1 MAGEHVFVPLLWRR
15 SSAITRVLFA
25 VGMVALA
32 SAHNSPPLARVAA
45 SLYLVFSAAVLLL
58 RFLQRP
64 AGTTAALVVDT
75 FAYLLSV
82 TLIANGNLWIILH
95 QFCFLALTVL
105 LLHHWQQLLAVF
117 GTCLAYFVLVSPPA
131 AREALPGL
139 VVTSLVAAFALW
151 QKQVIEDRLFQASRQ
166 AVMYRSSAENV
177 RFQERARIADDFHDG
192 PLQMFM
198 SLNVRLEVLRRI
210 MEKKPAEAQAELAQL
225 QEVWKKQVTEA
236 REFIHTI
243 RAATTI
249 EENLASAM
257 ERLVELFEKDNG
269 VTAALKVQ
277 GNISTV
283 ESELTSEML
292 QMTRE
297 ALHNVW
303 KHAKATGIQVT
314 LEQGAHELLL
324 TVVDNG
330 QGFPFSGSY
339 TLEELDLLRLGP
351 VSIKRRVNALQG
363 GLILESR
370 PGKGSTLRI
379 RIPQ

>member
-1 MAGEHVFVPLLWRR
+1 VAGEYVFVPMLWRR

-25 VGMVALA
+25 LGMVALA
-32 SAHNSPPLARVAA
+32 SVHSAPTLAKVAA
-45 SLYLVFSAAVLLL
+45 SIYLVFSAAVLLL

-64 AGTTAALVVDT
+64 AGTMTALVLDTAAYLV
-75 FAYLLSV
+75 SV

-117 GTCLAYFVLVSPPA
+117 GTSIAFFLLVSPPG

-139 VVTSLVAAFALW
+139 VVVSLVAAFALW
-151 QKQVIEDRLFQASRQ
+151 QKQVIEDRLFQMSRQ

-198 SLNVRLEVLRRI
+198 SLTVRLEVLRRM
-210 MEKKPAEAQAELAQL
+210 MEKKPEMALSELQQL
-225 QEVWKKQVTEA
+225 QEVWKKQVSEA

-249 EENLASAM
+249 EENLASAL
-257 ERLVELFEKDNG
+257 ERLVDLFEKDNG
-269 VTAALKVQ
+269 ITTTLKIQ

-283 ESELTSEML
+283 ESDLTSEVL

-303 KHAKATGIQVT
+303 KHAKASEIQVS
-314 LEQGAHELLL
+314 LEQRDHELLL

-363 GLILESR
+363 GLILESK
-370 PGKGSTLRI
+370 PGKGSSVRI

>member
-1 MAGEHVFVPLLWRR
+1 
-15 SSAITRVLFA
+15 
-25 VGMVALA
+25 MVALA

-303 KHAKATGIQVT
+303 KHAKATEIQVT

-324 TVVDNG
+324 TVADNG
-330 QGFPFSGSY
+330 QGFPFPGSY

>member
-1 MAGEHVFVPLLWRR
+1 LAGEYVFVPLLWRR

-32 SAHNSPPLARVAA
+32 GVHDSPLLAKIAA
-45 SLYLVFSAAVLLL
+45 SLYLIFSAAVLLM

-64 AGTTAALVVDT
+64 AGTMAALIVDT
-75 FAYLLSV
+75 MAYLLSV
-82 TLIANGNLWIILH
+82 TLIANGSLWIILH

-117 GTCLAYFVLVSPPA
+117 GTCIAYFLLVGPPA
-131 AREALPGL
+131 WREALPGL

-151 QKQVIEDRLFQASRQ
+151 QKQVIEDRLFQMSRQ

-198 SLNVRLEVLRRI
+198 SLTVRLEVLRR
-210 MEKKPAEAQAELAQL
+210 MLEKKPESAMSELEQL
-225 QEVWKKQVTEA
+225 QDVWKKQVTEA

-249 EENLASAM
+249 EENLASAL
-257 ERLVELFEKDNG
+257 ERLVDLFEKDNG
-269 VTAALKVQ
+269 IATSLRVL

-283 ESELTSEML
+283 ESVLTSEVL
-292 QMTRE
+292 QMARE
-297 ALHNVW
+297 ALHNTW
-303 KHAKATGIQVT
+303 KHAKATEIHVT
-314 LEQGAHELLL
+314 LEQGDHELLL
-324 TVVDNG
+324 TVEDNG

-370 PGKGSTLRI
+370 PGKGSTVRI